1 MQQTL
6 RNRYLPYVNVHV
18 FKRVWTTSF
27 SVTVL
32 MVLFFQFQSVAQP
45 QQSFNG
51 GTGTITDDQYWN
63 TYTCTVT
70 GLGQTNIKTTWGF
83 EKLTLSIAHNNVAD
97 LQVVLVSPDG
107 TEVPIFTNVG
117 GNGNNFT
124 NTGFKNTYTT
134 PIATG
139 TAPFNGSYKPEGDLG
154 LFNNGQ
160 VGNGTWML
168 KVRDSQASVQGSVTA
183 WNIRFGNGPAIPY
196 SIPSFST
203 NLPIIKIN
211 TGGQTI
217 PDDPKLGADFM
228 VIDNGP
234 GNLNYD
240 TNTTY
245 AFQHHIGIEQRG
257 SSSGSAPKKSYGF
270 ETWDSNDVDIDT
282 TFLGLPSQSDWIL
295 SASYYD
301 KTLMRNVLSYKLF
314 NDMGHY
320 ATRTRYCELFLDGQ
334 YQGVY
339 VVMEKIKRDK
349 NRVDVA
355 ALNPQ
360 DTTGDQLTGGY
371 IIKIDKFT
379 GSGGDGFYSN
389 YQPSN
394 PSGDVIYYQ
403 YEYPDQYTLQQ
414 QQKDYIRS
422 YVDSFETALYG
433 PDFQDV
439 ANGFRRY
446 AGERTFMD
454 LMLLNE
460 MSKNV
465 DGYRLSTY
473 FYKDKYSK
481 GGKLKAGPAWD
492 YDITWMNADYCQAEI
507 DTGWAY
513 NLSYVCAGAAVPAHW
528 ERMMLDTLFRQHARC
543 RWFSLRQGPLNTDTL
558 FAYIDATVAY
568 INSGQQRNFVT
579 WPILGVATWPEPQ
592 PLPQTYA
599 EEIQRLKDWIT
610 ARFTWLDAQFAAMP
624 VLNLQVELGSDTALC
639 TGGNVVIDA
648 GKYDN
653 YLWSNGSKLQA
664 IQPAQSGT
672 YTVTVS
678 DEFGCLGSDAVQVN
692 FYPLPNAAFTY
703 NNVTVDS
710 VQFTPAVIAG
720 DLNWSFGDG
729 GTSTLPNPTHTYAG
743 DGAYTVTLQI
753 TDSNGCVNSFTD
765 TVTILGT
772 GVKDVTAQQVK
783 LYPNPTTG
791 QLNILPA
798 VEGEL
803 FIQNTTGEVV
813 RRFNAQPSVS
823 HITVDGLPAGVYFL
837 FIQHKGSKTVA
848 RFLKE

>member
-1 MQQTL
+1 M
-6 RNRYLPYVNVHV
+6 NVHV
-18 FKRVWTTSF
+18 FKRDVAFPF
-27 SVTVL
+27 SVTAL
-32 MVLFFQFQSVAQP
+32 LVLFLQFSVSG
-45 QQSFNG
+45 QQTFNG
-51 GTGTITDDQYWN
+51 VTGGITDDQYWN
-63 TYTCTVT
+63 TYNCTVS
-70 GLGQTNIKTTWGF
+70 GLAQANINTTYGF

-97 LQVVLVSPDG
+97 LQVRLVAPDG
-107 TEVPIFTNVG
+107 TEVPIFANVG
-117 GNGNNFT
+117 GTGNNFT

-134 PIATG
+134 PIASG

-160 VGNGTWML
+160 VGNGTWQI
-168 KVRDSQASVQGSVTA
+168 KVRDTQSGTAGTVTS
-183 WNIRFGNGPAIPY
+183 WSIRFGSGPAIPY
-196 SIPSFST
+196 TTLPFST

-211 TGGQTI
+211 SAGQTI
-217 PDDPKLGADFM
+217 PDDPKIGATISI
-228 VIDNGP
+228 IDNGP

-245 AFQHHIGIEQRG
+245 AFEHHIGIEQRG

-270 ETWDSNDVDIDT
+270 ETWDMNDADT
-282 TFLGLPSQSDWIL
+282 DTSFLGLPSQSDWIL

-320 ATRTRYCELFLDGQ
+320 ATRTRYCEVFVNDQ

-339 VVMEKIKRDK
+339 VVMEKIKRDD
-349 NRVDVA
+349 NRVDIA
-355 ALNPQ
+355 TLNPE

-389 YQPSN
+389 YPPSN

-403 YEYPDQYTLQQ
+403 YEYPDQFTLQQ
-414 QQKDYIRS
+414 QQKDYISS
-422 YVDSFETALYG
+422 YVDSFEAALYG

-446 AGERTFMD
+446 AGERSFMD
-454 LMLLNE
+454 LMFLNE

-481 GGKLKAGPAWD
+481 GGKLKSGPAWD
-492 YDITWMNADYCQAEI
+492 YDITWINADYCEAPV

-513 NLSYVCAGAAVPAHW
+513 NLNYVCAGAAVPAHW

-543 RWFSLRQGPLNTDTL
+543 RWFNLRQGPLNTDTL
-558 FAYIDATVAY
+558 FAYIDSTVAY
-568 INSGQQRNFVT
+568 INGGQQRNFVT

-599 EEIQRLKDWIT
+599 EEIQRLKDWIVN
-610 ARFTWLDAQFAAMP
+610 RFAWLDAQFAAMP
-624 VLNLQVELGSDTALC
+624 VLNLQVSLGSDTALC
-639 TGGNVVIDA
+639 TGNGLVLQPITPHE
-648 GKYDN
+648 N
-653 YLWSNGSKLQA
+653 YVWSNGSKLDA
-664 IQPAQSGT
+664 IQVSQSGT
-672 YTVTVS
+672 YTVTVN
-678 DEFGCLGSDAVQVN
+678 DDFGCSASDDVQVE

-703 NNVTVDS
+703 SNVTVDS
-710 VQFTPAVIAG
+710 VQFTQVDTGYGAV
-720 DLNWSFGDG
+720 WTFGDG
-729 GTSTLPNPTHTYAG
+729 ATSTTVNPTHTYAG
-743 DGAYTVTLQI
+743 DGVYTVTLQV
-753 TDSNGCVNSFTD
+753 TDSNGCVSTSRD
-765 TVTILGT
+765 TLTILGT
-772 GVKDVTAQQVK
+772 GVKAITPQQVK
-783 LYPNPTTG
+783 LFPNPTTG

-803 FIQNTTGEVV
+803 FIQSTTGEVV
-813 RRFNAQPSVS
+813 RRFNAHHSVS
-823 HITVDGLPAGVYFL
+823 HITVEGLPSGVYFL
-837 FIQHKGSKTVA
+837 FIQNNGSKTVA